1 MRVLETAL
9 VLCAFGLSLTVAA
22 QDKIKLKSGDE
33 IIGWILEKSDTE
45 IKYKIMDSEDSPVV
59 VLKTARVDLII
70 FRDGQVLETIPDLIR
85 MEKRFGIG
93 GGLMIGLGI
102 ESAFYKLRADYFITP
117 GISLEF
123 DGLIEVEGGSGL
135 TVGAKY
141 YFNPYSPKR
150 VKGYAGLMMGGAFGE
165 FLMQIP
171 VGMSFTGK
179 RGFDLNLGFSGIY
192 FPSYSEFGVFPELT
206 LGWRF

>member
-1 MRVLETAL
+1 MP
-9 VLCAFGLSLTVAA
+9 
-22 QDKIKLKSGDE
+22 SG
-33 IIGWILEKSDTE
+33 
-45 IKYKIMDSEDSPVV
+45 
-59 VLKTARVDLII
+59 
-70 FRDGQVLETIPDLIR
+70 
-85 MEKRFGIG
+85 
-93 GGLMIGLGI
+93 
-102 ESAFYKLRADYFITP
+102 
-117 GISLEF
+117 
-123 DGLIEVEGGSGL
+123 
-135 TVGAKY
+135 
-141 YFNPYSPKR
+141 FNPYSPKR